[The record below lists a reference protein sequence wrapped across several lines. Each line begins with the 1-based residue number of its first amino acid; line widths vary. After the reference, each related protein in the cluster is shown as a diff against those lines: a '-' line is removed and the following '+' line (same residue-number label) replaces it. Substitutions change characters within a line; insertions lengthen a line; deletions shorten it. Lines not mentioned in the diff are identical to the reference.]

1 MDNDPE
7 AVPSKV
13 FNENPLLIDAE
24 IIKRKNSPISPKVR
38 RVIGYR
44 AIRIGRRALE
54 VAILKA
60 HDAGKTNPDRQDLK
74 DSWGSIRDRANA
86 ADKAIEAT
94 LHALNRNGKTAQT
107 YRSSLSIVRAGKIRS
122 ATLADTLASDRRAKR
137 DALILIAA
145 QKIAAGIARDSE
157 RRMLE
162 IIASLPVKSSDNK
175 KNAFVLKLYEGWI
188 FLMGV
193 RPGSSTI
200 TDQNPFLIFVEA
212 AWQDWL
218 GEDAI
223 WKTPKEKEKVSFV
236 RALNLAEDATS
247 DAAVNSL
254 VANGPSW
261 L

>member
-1 MDNDPE
+1 
-7 AVPSKV
+7 
-13 FNENPLLIDAE
+13 
-24 IIKRKNSPISPKVR
+24 
-38 RVIGYR
+38 
-44 AIRIGRRALE
+44 
-54 VAILKA
+54 
-60 HDAGKTNPDRQDLK
+60 
-74 DSWGSIRDRANA
+74 
-86 ADKAIEAT
+86 
-94 LHALNRNGKTAQT
+94 
-107 YRSSLSIVRAGKIRS
+107 
-122 ATLADTLASDRRAKR
+122 
-137 DALILIAA
+137 LILIAA
-145 QKIAAGIARDSE
+145 KKILAGIAQDSE
-157 RRMLE
+157 RRRLE

-223 WKTPKEKEKVSFV
+223 WKTPKEKVSFV
-236 RALNLAEDATS
+236 RALNLAQDVTS